1 MKRLLLLI
9 ALFSLAQP
17 ASAQTLAITGGR
29 VVIGNGT
36 PAIEGGTVLISN
48 GKIIA
53 AGANVAIPAGAKR
66 IDAAGKFVTPGL
78 FAGFSRVGLSE
89 VEAVQSTSDDNAPT
103 SVFSAS
109 LDVQYAVNPFASPVA
124 VSRSAGIT
132 RAIVSPAVGRSIF
145 GGMGAVIDLGSDGN
159 AVTRPR
165 AFQFVE
171 LGETGHAKAGG
182 SRTASHIMFRAM
194 LDEARRYAVNPGGLD
209 IDLLKPADARA
220 LLPVING
227 TMPLLV
233 HVESASDI
241 LQVLNLRSDF
251 PTVRLILVGAS
262 EGWRVA
268 EAIAAAKV
276 PVIASALNDLP
287 DAFETLAA
295 TQSNIGRMSRAGV
308 KVAIGM
314 INDSDAHQLRY
325 TPQYAGNL
333 VALTRLPGAAGLSW
347 DEAFAA
353 ISSRPAEIFGLGGEL
368 GSLKAGLRAD
378 VVIWSGDPLELSSQV
393 EMLFIDGVQQAL
405 VNRQQRLRDRY
416 RVPSEGALPKAYDK

>member
-53 AGANVAIPAGAKR
+53 AGANVAIPEGAKR

-109 LDVQYAVNPFASPVA
+109 LDVQYAVNPFASPIA

-227 TMPLLV
+227 TIPLLV